1 LAPIEEAML
10 HLDLQTWLQIIM
22 FGVMF
27 YVLYV
32 GLIEDVF

>member
-1 LAPIEEAML
+1 M
-10 HLDLQTWLQIIM
+10 HLDFQTWLQIVM